1 MKKPYL
7 LTLLLCCL
15 SFIAMAQQYPVQGFL
30 RINAP
35 YPAFLSDYAS
45 PYSNKLNLSL
55 TLTDLTLPDC
65 RVRLRFTIAR
75 QNGVVARNADFLQSG
90 ESVIILSGGIPHTL
104 TSTELA
110 PYFRPEN
117 LQGLSPDAYSS
128 QLPEGMYTFSVE
140 VFDYFT
146 GRKLSASIG
155 QMLWIMLSEPPLL
168 EEPANKARLA
178 DFMEPASTGN
188 IIFRWTSRSAIAAYT
203 EYTFTLCEIWDE
215 QGDPYRQFLA
225 SIPKYQTTTP
235 ATTLL
240 YGPADP
246 PLLPGKLYA
255 WRVQAKAKEGLETVG
270 LYRQN
275 GESEIR
281 LFRYG
286 SNCPKMTDYRVEVKS
301 DTRIYLSWTAPLNA
315 LPGTGYK
322 VAWHKTDPPG
332 KWPWHEAPATTDNY
346 YYLNDLKP
354 GSDYELKVGVVCP
367 EGQQSGAEPEVI
379 YSNIQRTTTLP
390 QGKIAGV
397 ECGRT
402 PPPVDLSNQTLIEEL
417 KVGDAVMAADCEHV
431 ITKLSGDKNG
441 WSGECYVEEPMLGG
455 IRLKMTFKNIRV
467 NTDKRMIAGAFYS
480 VYNPNAP
487 SIINAGKTI
496 DEAKTLVENA
506 VGSATSVV
514 NSATDLTKGGTATGA
529 AVTGNSAANYQ
540 TDFVITEVEASKFT
554 PNTNNGSGGT
564 LNFGGGKTLKVD
576 TVPTTIKDA
585 GGNLF
590 AVDKTGKISQV
601 GAVAGANLLANA
613 DFSSLDMDKGRVEFA
628 PAEGMKY
635 AFDPWQKAYAANSDW
650 DKRYEKLTSSD
661 TGEYRVAAKAIVPGA
676 TDKVK
681 AIITLYDKNLSPDS
695 IRFVTRKGVVLTCDK
710 NKVITLVGGP
720 ADDAQEVFAIYPQSG
735 GKPLVLGKLLVA
747 SYNSMTIDVDL
758 VPVNDANANAQAI
771 ADALNKVYQPI
782 GISFRVNLKPEFNY
796 DALTDKGLMVEGSGL
811 LSAYTDQ
818 MKALNSAY
826 ASTTHYSPDHLVLFA
841 LKQGAGKDGNTTI
854 LGDMPRAQQFG
865 YIFTKGQSGKEQGLV
880 AAHEVGHG
888 LFQLRHTFDYSG
900 IKQGALPDNLMDY
913 SAGNQ
918 LSKLQWD
925 LIHDPGL
932 VFGLFETD
940 KGGQMKSNMVLD
952 EKMKAGGILEIINYI
967 INNKYDDFK
976 SLFLKYY
983 KYSGN
988 NLNKFSYESLL
999 LDLFDNKIQVDLK
1012 DEAKIITNIVMDYM
1026 IKKEI
1031 QLQND
1036 IFISL
1041 IENEDEIPTANKLS
1055 EQLLKYL
1062 KDFVRNEH
1070 VVSEIEKYLA
1080 SILNFKVE
1088 KFNNSILSIKKNAV
1102 YSIKSNQRFKLL
1114 LRTVF
1119 NIENDKRISQ
1129 IMELRR
1135 TNQDI
1140 PEIENY
1146 FKSNKKIAP
1155 SILKTMG
1162 ENSNMAKLLEKETQD
1177 LNQLLRKTLI
1187 KNKLFCVIKKGF
1199 TIIEFA
1205 SFFDNSKEGSVSPA
1219 TIISF
1224 IPTYGLLS
1232 YYFETSIDNIN
1243 TEMEEVWIESLSE
1256 WSSVVKWN
1264 KIASNRKDLVLQY
1277 TEEKNK
1283 FNKTIPTSIRILD
1296 KELAKQIFGFYPK
1309 YVNYD
1314 YLRNKN
1320 QYIPRYFV
1328 PYIK

>member
-1 MKKPYL
+1 
-7 LTLLLCCL
+7 
-15 SFIAMAQQYPVQGFL
+15 MAQQYPVQGFL

-322 VAWHKTDPPG
+322 VAWHKIDPPG

-379 YSNIQRTTTLP
+379 YGNIQRTTTLP
-390 QGKIAGV
+390 QGKTAGV

-402 PPPVDLSNQTLIEEL
+402 PPPVDLSNQTLIDEL

-564 LNFGGGKTLKVD
+564 LNFGGGKSLKVD

-585 GGNLF
+585 EGNLF

-601 GAVAGANLLANA
+601 GVVAGANLLANA
-613 DFSSLDMDKGRVEFA
+613 DFSSLDMDKGRVEFT

-650 DKRYEKLTSSD
+650 DKRYEKLTSAG
-661 TGEYRVAAKAIVPGA
+661 TGEYRVAAKAVVPGA

-681 AIITLYDKNLSPDS
+681 AIITLNDKTLSSDS

-720 ADDAQEVFAIYPQSG
+720 ADDAQEVFAIYPQAG

-782 GISFRVNLKPEFNY
+782 GVSFRVNLKPEFSY

-826 ASTTHYSPDHLVLFA
+826 ASTAHYSPDHLVLFA

-940 KGGQMKSNMVLD
+940 KGVQFVNSSYNNNP
-952 EKMKAGGILEIINYI
+952 IYINA
-967 INNKYDDFK
+967 NKYNYEI
-976 SLFLKYY
+976 LKD
-983 KYSGN
+983 KT
-988 NLNKFSYESLL
+988 
-999 LDLFDNKIQVDLK
+999 DNIKAKLKPIWSKLTEEEKLIVDLPLIEWK
-1012 DEAKIITNIVMDYM
+1012 LGFKYGAVCIVHWLEGSKTSLKFPYDFFTSVEYLKGIDVEN
-1026 IKKEI
+1026 IKK
-1031 QLQND
+1031 
-1036 IFISL
+1036 
-1041 IENEDEIPTANKLS
+1041 
-1055 EQLLKYL
+1055 
-1062 KDFVRNEH
+1062 
-1070 VVSEIEKYLA
+1070 
-1080 SILNFKVE
+1080 
-1088 KFNNSILSIKKNAV
+1088 
-1102 YSIKSNQRFKLL
+1102 RFKNT
-1114 LRTVF
+1114 RY
-1119 NIENDKRISQ
+1119 I
-1129 IMELRR
+1129 
-1135 TNQDI
+1135 
-1140 PEIENY
+1140 
-1146 FKSNKKIAP
+1146 
-1155 SILKTMG
+1155 
-1162 ENSNMAKLLEKETQD
+1162 
-1177 LNQLLRKTLI
+1177 
-1187 KNKLFCVIKKGF
+1187 
-1199 TIIEFA
+1199 
-1205 SFFDNSKEGSVSPA
+1205 
-1219 TIISF
+1219 
-1224 IPTYGLLS
+1224 
-1232 YYFETSIDNIN
+1232 SIDNLGYTPSDPETVFLYNTSINSINKAYLKAKENLKKVDDFGIN
-1243 TEMEEVWIESLSE
+1243 TPKGTDIADNTVSYNLVESFSIGDPYGKFDEVGVALGRFSQKVYITGGVRKNENQPTYLLSIDNFETRFTDIFTFDDSGIWEEYIRSQELGC
-1256 WSSVVKWN
+1256 WSKDVNNASVSKLYYPYSN
-1264 KIASNRKDLVLQY
+1264 KICLQNNDFIKL
-1277 TEEKNK
+1277 KNK
-1283 FNKTIPTSIRILD
+1283 AKEIGMVIGGDFMIYSDVKTI
-1296 KELAKQIFGFYPK
+1296 
-1309 YVNYD
+1309 
-1314 YLRNKN
+1314 KN
-1320 QYIPRYFV
+1320 DFLNEEIIVFP
-1328 PYIK
+1328 